1 MNQETEGNGTEE
13 REVSQETEGNGTE
26 ERKVSQETE
35 GNGTEES
42 ESGNR
47 GDRTEY
53 VRKLERADWRRKD
66 SK

>member
-1 MNQETEGNGTEE
+1 M
-13 REVSQETEGNGTE
+13 SQETEREWDKGKGSE
-26 ERKVSQETE
+26 SGDRGEWDRRK
-35 GNGTEES
+35 GS